1 MATNLQFIKQTS
13 ASGVSSMDITNCFSS
28 IYDNYYLTITDYE
41 PSGGLNLDM
50 RLIDSGGSV
59 ISDSEYDR
67 AFLDLLAN
75 ASFSESAATNSNIFN
90 VTAFNNG
97 HSNGTGAS
105 FTIFNPFDSSA
116 FTFGQGQTSD
126 YSGNG
131 RGRKMIMVHKSAEQI
146 TGVNFSTSSGSF
158 DTTVS
163 VYGIL

>member
-13 ASGVSSMDITNCFSS
+13 ASGVSSMNITNCFSD
-28 IYDNYYLTITDYE
+28 IYDNYYLTITRYE
-41 PSGGLNLDM
+41 PSGGLNLDI

-59 ISDSEYDR
+59 ISASEYDR
-67 AFLDLLAN
+67 AFLDMLSN
-75 ASFSESAATNSNIFN
+75 SSFSESRHTSSNIFN
-90 VTAFNNG
+90 VTSFNTG

-105 FTIFNPFDSSA
+105 FTIFNPFDSSS
-116 FTFGQGQTSD
+116 FTFGMGQTSD
-126 YSGNG
+126 ITTVG
-131 RGRKMIMVHKSAEQI
+131 RGRKLIMVHKSAEQI

>member
-1 MATNLQFIKQTS
+1 MLSNS
-13 ASGVSSMDITNCFSS
+13 
-28 IYDNYYLTITDYE
+28 
-41 PSGGLNLDM
+41 
-50 RLIDSGGSV
+50 
-59 ISDSEYDR
+59 
-67 AFLDLLAN
+67 
-75 ASFSESAATNSNIFN
+75 SFSESGATSSNIFN
-90 VTAFNNG
+90 VTAFNNA
-97 HSNGTGAS
+97 HTNGTGAS

-126 YSGNG
+126 YSSVG